1 MSMPI
6 MFMISIVGLS
16 PKKFEIGG
24 VAPMES
30 PAAMVMTG
38 ASAPP
43 ERWAS
48 AVYVSNHG
56 LRNAAP
62 PMPKAG
68 LTPGAARLSA
78 ASVSGVSW
86 PW

>member
-24 VAPMES
+24 VAPIES
-30 PAAMVMTG
+30 PAAIVMTG
-38 ASAPP
+38 APAPP
-43 ERWAS
+43 DRTAS
-48 AVYVSNHG
+48 AVYVSNHD

-62 PMPKAG
+62 PMLKVGWPCRP
-68 LTPGAARLSA
+68 TVSA
-78 ASVSGVSW
+78 VSVSGVSW